1 MTTGVWYP
9 DRFPHGEKHKMY
21 SSRLQILYPSHRRKI
36 ELLRDALIFSVYTE
50 EEKSVA
56 IMQQKPKGSST
67 EGVSASNA

>member
-21 SSRLQILYPSHRRKI
+21 SSRLQILYPSHRRKMDLI
-36 ELLRDALIFSVYTE
+36 RDALIFSVYTE
-50 EEKSVA
+50 EESVA
-56 IMQQKPKGSST
+56 IMQQKPKVSSM